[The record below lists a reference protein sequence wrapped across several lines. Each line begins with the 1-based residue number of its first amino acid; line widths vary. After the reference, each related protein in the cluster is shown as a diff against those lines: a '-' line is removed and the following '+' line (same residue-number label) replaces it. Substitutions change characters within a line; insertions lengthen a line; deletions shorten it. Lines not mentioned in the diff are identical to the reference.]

1 MDSEHT
7 DQAFEAALARGLR
20 RDTGHREHC
29 PDPELFAAY
38 VDGTLARDER
48 SAWES
53 HVAGCGRCQAHL
65 AALARTA
72 PVEAVP
78 AGRVASRLGW
88 LFEWHWVAAVSTVA
102 IIVVA
107 VWVADPDRLPGS
119 DTPTVGDAGAARL
132 AEEAPAERALR
143 EAPAERAQQ
152 DAPAA
157 VSAAAPIGGAQPLPE
172 AAGEPARAAQRE
184 NAFAAPAETPAE
196 VDALSSLDQ
205 QRLELA
211 AVTAPRDQ
219 TAPAAAS
226 ERRSVNT
233 PLASSTPQVAFRARA
248 VNDATLTII
257 NSPARAAVWRIA
269 PNGAIEHSRDG
280 GSTWIV
286 QLADPGAALTAGSA
300 PSDMVCWLVGRA
312 GAVLRTLDGTTWAR
326 LPAPAPDDLVHVEA
340 VDAQTATVT
349 TAGGVSFHTVDGGQ
363 TWATP

>member
-1 MDSEHT
+1 MDSEQT

-20 RDTGHREHC
+20 RDTGHRQHC

-38 VDGTLARDER
+38 VDGTLPGDER
-48 SAWES
+48 SSWEG
-53 HVAGCGRCQAHL
+53 HFAGCDRCQAHL

-78 AGRVASRLGW
+78 AGPMASHLGW
-88 LFEWHWVAAVSTVA
+88 LFDWHWFAAVSTVA

-107 VWVADPDRLPGS
+107 VWVADPDRLPGR
-119 DTPTVGDAGAARL
+119 DTPTVGAARTARL

-143 EAPAERAQQ
+143 EAPAEREQQ
-152 DAPAA
+152 DTPPA
-157 VSAAAPIGGAQPLPE
+157 VSAAAPIAGAQPQPE
-172 AAGEPARAAQRE
+172 ASAEPARAAQRE
-184 NAFAAPAETPAE
+184 NAFAPPAETTAE

-211 AVTAPRDQ
+211 AVAARRDQ
-219 TAPAAAS
+219 TAAAAAGERRPVNRPAA
-226 ERRSVNT
+226 
-233 PLASSTPQVAFRARA
+233 PSTPGVAYRARA
-248 VNDATLTII
+248 VDDATFPII
-257 NSPARAAVWRIA
+257 NSPARAAVWRVA
-269 PNGAIEHSRDG
+269 PGGGIEHSRDG

-286 QLADPGAALTAGSA
+286 QLADPGAAVTAGSA
-300 PSDMVCWLVGRA
+300 PSDMVCWLVGQA
-312 GAVLRTLDGTTWAR
+312 GAVLRTSDGTTWAR

-349 TAGGVSFHTVDGGQ
+349 TAGGVSFRTVDGGQ